1 LKSSIRSI
9 GWKQEYLT
17 RLECLVI
24 NTIVT
29 HTYAF
34 ARYIFIKE
42 LGLNKDFDIKTY
54 ISQRFFKQVFLSLVD
69 YSTCKGGLSD
79 ETIRVRELIERR
91 LNEYLEYASYTRIDL
106 KYASKIAEYKAQK
119 IATAYLNNVQEHFNQ
134 QF

>member
-1 LKSSIRSI
+1 RVNFLKSSIRSI

-24 NTIVT
+24 NANTIVT

-54 ISQRFFKQVFLSLVD
+54 ISQRFFKQIFLLLVD
-69 YSTCKGGLSD
+69 YSICKGGLSD
-79 ETIRVRELIERR
+79 ETIRIRELIERR
-91 LNEYLEYASYTRIDL
+91 LNEYLEYTSYTRIEL
-106 KYASKIAEYKAQK
+106 KYASKIAEYKAQRLQLH
-119 IATAYLNNVQEHFNQ
+119 I
-134 QF
+134 